1 MPEQER
7 NSLGMQFAQRFG
19 QARRELRQAPRAGAR
34 DLPRLIGLNPN
45 GSASVPIENLY
56 ADATRIL
63 ADTGKVFVYGDNVA
77 LEIGTSDT
85 LSLQRLTTG
94 CDVGPTA
101 SALLANYMTCETSSE
116 SPTYFP
122 PPSKFVATLLVR
134 GPTREALPR
143 IVTYARRPV
152 YDENFVLRG
161 PGYDVE
167 QGILVHGL
175 DIEPV
180 LPFEID
186 VGRPILERLPTRI
199 RTLLGGF
206 YFREAADVVNALA
219 ALLTGA
225 LSNHFVRQPK
235 ANFIVDANQPG
246 VGKTWLALATGDV
259 LDGELP
265 DLIHYT
271 ADDEELAKR
280 ILANLR
286 QRPSSVLIV
295 DNAKNRGGAEISSP
309 CVEANSMAPN
319 ITLRILGKSVNYTQP
334 NDVLWFL
341 TMNQT
346 KVSPD
351 LASRG
356 MAVRLYFEGDPSTRV
371 FEGPSP
377 LEYAIEYRA
386 EILAELFGLVELWKS
401 RGRPLGTRRHRCE
414 YWAQVIGGILEA
426 CGFPEFL
433 GNAAEASAAFNT
445 ELGDLAAM
453 AETIVRSSNVPAYN
467 VVAQQTIG
475 GIDE

>member
-1 MPEQER
+1 
-7 NSLGMQFAQRFG
+7 
-19 QARRELRQAPRAGAR
+19 
-34 DLPRLIGLNPN
+34 
-45 GSASVPIENLY
+45 V
-56 ADATRIL
+56 
-63 ADTGKVFVYGDNVA
+63 
-77 LEIGTSDT
+77 
-85 LSLQRLTTG
+85 
-94 CDVGPTA
+94 
-101 SALLANYMTCETSSE
+101 
-116 SPTYFP
+116 
-122 PPSKFVATLLVR
+122 
-134 GPTREALPR
+134 LPR

-180 LPFEID
+180 LPAD
-186 VGRPILERLPTRI
+186 VDATWPILERLPTRI
-199 RTLLGGF
+199 RTLLSGF

-286 QRPSSVLIV
+286 QRPSSVLII

-401 RGRPLGTRRHRCE
+401 RGRPLGSRRHRCE

-433 GNAAEASAAFNT
+433 GNATETAAAFNT
-445 ELGDLAAM
+445 ELGDLAAL
-453 AETIVRSSNVPAYN
+453 AETVVRTSNTPAFLM
-467 VVAQQTIG
+467 VAQPTTG